1 MHSHNPA
8 ASASPQP
15 IGMAIQ
21 MPILPMTAVSLLSMK
36 IPISDLAKP
45 KTRAE
50 ITRLKTVL
58 MRKASL
64 VPLRMR
70 SFLYSYLS

>member
-1 MHSHNPA
+1 
-8 ASASPQP
+8 
-15 IGMAIQ
+15 
-21 MPILPMTAVSLLSMK
+21 MK
-36 IPISDLAKP
+36 IPINGLAKP
-45 KTRAE
+45 KTKAE